1 MTKTLKISIIAAALL
16 VTGIFGFFVF
26 ADSAAIDFESPT
38 YTIADINGQDG
49 WIKAG
54 TYDHVVSSSF
64 GVPGFGAQSLRIS
77 NAITSGAF
85 DQTFAKPLVDA
96 AGEADSTDGTFS
108 RGTLQ
113 NHFEAEFEIRAMQL
127 SQQAGLQVDVSPDR
141 GDGSR
146 MSFLR
151 FNDLSDGIHVIFFDV
166 TNPGPVGTVSSFN
179 SEDIATL
186 SRAITHKIKFE
197 MDFLN
202 GPGNDVVKIYINDVL
217 VHEGTSWEDHYR
229 YD

>member
-1 MTKTLKISIIAAALL
+1 MTKRISTVAALL
-16 VTGIFGFFVF
+16 LTAVIAFAVYATVF
-26 ADSAAIDFESPT
+26 ADSSTLDMEGYTLGNID
-38 YTIADINGQDG
+38 GQDG
-49 WIKAG
+49 WTKTG
-54 TYDHVVSSSF
+54 TYDHEVSSSF
-64 GVPGFGAQSLRIS
+64 GVPGFGAQSLRVS

-96 AGEADSTDGTFS
+96 AGEADSTDGAFS

-113 NHFEAEFEIRAMQL
+113 NHFEAEFDIRAMQL
-127 SQQAGLQVDVSPDR
+127 SEQEGLQVDVSPDR

-166 TNPGPVGTVSSFN
+166 TNPGPVPTVSSFN
-179 SEDIATL
+179 PTDIATL
-186 SRAITHKIKFE
+186 SRAITYKIKFE
-197 MDFLN
+197 MDFVD
-202 GPGNDVVKIYINDVL
+202 GPANDVVKISIDDVL

-229 YD
+229 YDP